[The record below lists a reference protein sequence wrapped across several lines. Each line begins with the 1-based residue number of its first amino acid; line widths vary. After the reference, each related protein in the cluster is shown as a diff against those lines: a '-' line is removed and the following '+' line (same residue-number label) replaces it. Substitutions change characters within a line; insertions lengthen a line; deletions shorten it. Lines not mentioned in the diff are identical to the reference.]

1 MLWLRYYRHYIPLLY
16 NLRHI
21 GLGPDYTRYEVVVG
35 DPAYAILT
43 DPVVSLAMAIDLC
56 WGMGYTVL
64 ADSSVAQFHDF
75 WLYVRGC
82 IYISRSVWLSYLGM
96 QILSA
101 IVKWRRWETSY
112 AQVDPAFLAISAYMN
127 SGPILSLM
135 CSTPIVWLFY
145 YMGNFFQSAKSDD
158 EGIECISGNHSG
170 IVYLSNDYVTVFTS
184 SHGLATS
191 KKSSGSKCYP
201 SGAKKC
207 EPLFVQ

>member
-191 KKSSGSKCYP
+191 KK
-201 SGAKKC
+201 
-207 EPLFVQ
+207 